1 MKHWTLLG
9 CGALGGVLAGL
20 LAKAGHQI
28 SLLRTDGGAVRLPL
42 QLQLWDL
49 DDHGYRFEP
58 DFLQP
63 KDADNITLLL
73 VTTKAYQVQPALE
86 PLIGR
91 LPSHTPIL
99 LLHNGMGT
107 QEWVQRAFP
116 ENPLL
121 LGITSNGALRL
132 GVDEF
137 CHTGP
142 GETWIGPGNDAAQG
156 YAFLADVL
164 AQALP
169 HAGWSSEIH
178 LKQWEKLVIN
188 SIINPLTALSG
199 EQNGALLARREE
211 IEALCHEL
219 QPLLLRQGLPQSE
232 EVWVEKVLQV
242 ARLTAENYSSMQQD
256 LAHQRP
262 TEIDYMCGYLLCQAL
277 PLGIPLPLQQQLYHA
292 IKAKEHSHE

>member
-20 LAKAGHQI
+20 LAKSGHQI
-28 SLLRTDGGAVRLPL
+28 SLLRTDGGSVRLPL

-49 DDHGYRFEP
+49 NDQSYRFEP

-63 KDADNITLLL
+63 KDADSITLLL

-86 PLIGR
+86 PLIDR
-91 LPSHTPIL
+91 LPSQTPIL

-116 ENPLL
+116 LNPLL
-121 LGITSNGALRL
+121 VGITSNGALRL
-132 GVDEF
+132 GIDEY

-142 GETWIGPGNDAAQG
+142 GETWIGPANSAAQG

-164 AQALP
+164 DQALP
-169 HAGWSSEIH
+169 HAGWSSDIH

-199 EQNGALLARREE
+199 EKNGSLLARREE

-219 QPLLLRQGLPQSE
+219 HPLLLRQGLPQSE
-232 EVWVEKVLQV
+232 ETWAETVLKV
-242 ARLTAENYSSMQQD
+242 ANLTRENYSSMQQD
-256 LAHQRP
+256 IAHGRP
-262 TEIDYMCGYLLCQAL
+262 TEIDYLCGYLLHKAQ
-277 PLGIPLPLQQQLYHA
+277 PLSIPLPLQQQLYQA
-292 IKAKEHSHE
+292 IKSKELSHE